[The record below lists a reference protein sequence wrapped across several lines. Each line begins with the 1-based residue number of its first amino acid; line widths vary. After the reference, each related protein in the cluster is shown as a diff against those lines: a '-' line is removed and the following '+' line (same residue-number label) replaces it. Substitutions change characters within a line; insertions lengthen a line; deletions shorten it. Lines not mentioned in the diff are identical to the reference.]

1 MNETGAAA
9 DQSDPDADGIPNLVE
24 FALGSHPKEPTP
36 APGTLVINGST
47 LEFTY
52 WRSKA
57 ALGEIAFIRQFSQ
70 SLAEGW
76 SQVGGMVETI
86 LEETTDLQ
94 KVRVTTPAGTAGRRF
109 VRLRITRR

>member
-1 MNETGAAA
+1 MIGRNPAKCGHRIGIGAGISDDTAAGTGR
-9 DQSDPDADGIPNLVE
+9 SLNR
-24 FALGSHPKEPTP
+24 
-36 APGTLVINGST
+36 
-47 LEFTY
+47 

-57 ALGEIAFIRQFSQ
+57 ALGEIAFVREFSQ

-76 SQVGGMVETI
+76 SQVGGMVETV